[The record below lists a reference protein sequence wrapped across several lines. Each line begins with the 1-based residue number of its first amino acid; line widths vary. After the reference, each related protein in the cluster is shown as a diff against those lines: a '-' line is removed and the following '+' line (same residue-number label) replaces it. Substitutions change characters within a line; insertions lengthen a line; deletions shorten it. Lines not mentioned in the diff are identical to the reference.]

1 MGPGAGRWSRDGC
14 CFEPAWRTLKQSLS
28 GRGLAIL
35 MVSWCGFASP
45 YYFEAHSNIVP
56 IVAGLMV
63 MTVSWNRTRHL
74 SWACSHLCSWS
85 FRQGWTQVT
94 QMGLKINWDTSK
106 WFTWSSFASSK
117 QIQWDKCAL
126 NHDQPARGL
135 WTTWSSWYKPP
146 LRIHLAVATVKSQVA
161 PLPIFSST
169 FVSQDLMGLYDFMLS
184 CFAHKGLK
192 ESPRFSGRGVLLST
206 SFFICIYIYI

>member
-1 MGPGAGRWSRDGC
+1 MGPGAGRWYRDGC

-28 GRGLAIL
+28 GRALAIL

-63 MTVSWNRTRHL
+63 MTVSWNRIRQL

-126 NHDQPARGL
+126 NHYQSAPGL
-135 WTTWSSWYKPP
+135 WTTCSAWCEPH
-146 LRIHLAVATVKSQVA
+146 LRIHLAVATVKLHHSQVFQA
-161 PLPIFSST
+161 LLWVRISCDYMISCLVASPIKASKNRQDSPAE
-169 FVSQDLMGLYDFMLS
+169 VSFCQPASLYIT
-184 CFAHKGLK
+184 K
-192 ESPRFSGRGVLLST
+192 
-206 SFFICIYIYI
+206 I